1 MGVDAHELADD
12 LGDAE
17 EQDIVRLV
25 ADWIDRAQRVEHL
38 DLSGEPSLDGRSHID
53 ALVAAA
59 SAHVARTLSMP
70 IPGWTI
76 DARRRSERFWYP
88 GPAALF
94 PNALVHSYGEFAV
107 RGVFIEAASLA
118 CR

>member
-1 MGVDAHELADD
+1 MDVVELADD
-12 LGDAE
+12 LGDAR

-38 DLSGEPSLDGRSHID
+38 DLSNEPRLDGRPHID

-59 SAHVARTLSMP
+59 SAHVARTLCLP

-76 DARRRSERFWYP
+76 GPHRCSERFWYP

-94 PNALVHSYGEFAV
+94 PNALVHSHGEFAV
-107 RGVFIEAASLA
+107 RGVFIEAASLV